1 MFPRVR
7 GLDVVPADAMFT
19 DRLVEAMEAAVRRA
33 QEQSGIQVLYASF
46 GTEEGLGSE
55 PLSWCRWIANE
66 LEGRFPGGVRMIP
79 SDTLEPEGARVCW

>member
-46 GTEEGLGSE
+46 GTEEGLRGSKPVSRLVFFE
-55 PLSWCRWIANE
+55 N
-66 LEGRFPGGVRMIP
+66 V
-79 SDTLEPEGARVCW
+79 